1 MTIRMENLERLTL
14 AEMEEIVENNRHL
27 SCESMPTN
35 VAYPLIERVLKRQQY
50 RKLSKRQRGVV
61 LRFLGKVTGRSRA
74 QMTRLVRRWMDHR
87 RGEPKPIRRACF
99 ARRYT
104 AGDIALLAQVGA
116 GSWIFCCSAG

>member
-1 MTIRMENLERLTL
+1 MTIRMENLERLAL

-74 QMTRLVRRWMDHR
+74 QMTRLVRRWMDHGR
-87 RGEPKPIRRACF
+87 VEPKPIRRACF
-99 ARRYT
+99 ARTLHRGGHRA
-104 AGDIALLAQVGA
+104 AGQGGRGPRRSVGA
-116 GSWIFCCSAG
+116 